1 MFSGTRVE
9 RDFVEAPSQM
19 LENWCWQPEALARM
33 SRHHATGAPIPD
45 ALQAAMIN
53 ARNANA
59 GILNMRQIVL
69 GSFDQAIHTAPKA
82 DTAAELARISAQLLK
97 VAATPGTNMAANF
110 GHLAGGYDAQYYGYM
125 WSDVFSADMFESR
138 FL

>member
-53 ARNANA
+53 TRNANA
-59 GILNMRQIVL
+59 GILNLTLSVPDPDADP
-69 GSFDQAIHTAPKA
+69 DQPC
-82 DTAAELARISAQLLK
+82 
-97 VAATPGTNMAANF
+97 P
-110 GHLAGGYDAQYYGYM
+110 
-125 WSDVFSADMFESR
+125 
-138 FL
+138 